1 MAKKP
6 SATDRKVS
14 SAFHEVFHDKPSTVD
29 TSKSAKGQHKQMV
42 AIALS
47 KARAAGANIPK
58 KHDGG
63 EISKDGVYELQAG
76 EKVTPAGDRGA
87 GYDEC
92 PHRENPS
99 GSQGEKKHSDSYH
112 EYYDEIRPEGASA
125 MGTTEHKEKYADTQN
140 GAHKDFLGRPP
151 VKAEAVKDA
160 ECKEGVGAECARKQ
174 INGDVRN
181 EYTVSSFGGKPYKA

>member
-1 MAKKP
+1 M
-6 SATDRKVS
+6 SA
-14 SAFHEVFHDKPSTVD
+14 AFHEVHENVPKNVKATGK
-29 TSKSAKGQHKQMV
+29 TGEAKQAMMT

-63 EISKDGVYELQAG
+63 EIMKDGVYELQAG

-92 PHRENPS
+92 PHRPNPS
-99 GSQGEKKHSDSYH
+99 GQQGLPGKCATYSTYNDNVV
-112 EYYDEIRPEGASA
+112 PEGASNA
-125 MGTTEHKEKYADTQN
+125 GAIEHKEKYADTQT
-140 GAHKDFLGRPP
+140 GAHDKFLGRTPP
-151 VKAEAVKDA
+151 AASKVEDAV
-160 ECKEGVGAECARKQ
+160 CQEGVGKECARKQ